1 MKLNKLK
8 WNRSKSMIINE
19 ARKNE
24 ILNKFKNAKRIIHCN
39 GKHGPYKY
47 IYGELNYDYLIAD
60 NDDGIRRYYDPG
72 QWGGGVL
79 QHEERI

>member
-1 MKLNKLK
+1 
-8 WNRSKSMIINE
+8 MIINE
-19 ARKNE
+19 TKKIE
-24 ILNKFKNAKRIIHCN
+24 ILNKFKNAKKIKYCY

-47 IYGELNYDYLIAD
+47 IYGALNYNYLIAD
-60 NDDGIRRYYDPG
+60 NDDGIRRYYGPG